1 MKKILSLILIYFIIF
16 TKSFSFSENF
26 NEDKHFFIGKM
37 NSYNN
42 DFALYFKT
50 REKAILARGEEFN
63 YVTDYPQDL
72 YYYEY
77 SSEKTFPLISYEW
90 FPSKAKKILK
100 SYDFPIFPEDF
111 AYYLLNDNNTLILVS
126 AVKNIKTNL
135 QFDIKTRE
143 LKVYDEK
150 GKLNFIVSTYA
161 KNCGFSDLKSK
172 YKCNLYK
179 PLISKN
185 LIN

>member
-1 MKKILSLILIYFIIF
+1 MIFLFSQKI
-16 TKSFSFSENF
+16 
-26 NEDKHFFIGKM
+26 
-37 NSYNN
+37 
-42 DFALYFKT
+42 
-50 REKAILARGEEFN
+50 
-63 YVTDYPQDL
+63 
-72 YYYEY
+72 
-77 SSEKTFPLISYEW
+77 
-90 FPSKAKKILK
+90 
-100 SYDFPIFPEDF
+100 
-111 AYYLLNDNNTLILVS
+111 LLNDNNTLILVS